1 VIPLTIVG
9 LRFDHLGPDV
19 QEQFSFEESR
29 LREACVK
36 IKKQT
41 QGKSVLLLAT
51 CDRIELWCEQPKS
64 ETIEPLLCSLSLP
77 PLAWMHETY
86 SISTDALLMHCFSL
100 ACGLES
106 PLFGEDQIISQLQQ
120 AYERSLSAGCASSLL
135 SYVVREVVT
144 VAKQVQTRFDLQ
156 VVDQSIAE
164 GVLSLIAGH
173 ESQPVLVIGSSA
185 LARSVASH
193 LVQHGF
199 VVYMTIRDEQKADYI
214 VPPKVVAV
222 PYEQR
227 FSYLSLC
234 HVVISATKGMEYT
247 LTKDQVAGAHLLID
261 LAPVR
266 DIDPLIEG
274 VFCMEDL
281 AVELPER
288 EREKQ
293 KALHL
298 IEAACEK
305 VEQYI
310 LYRSTVG
317 ELQSL
322 AVDAANDLV
331 YRLQAPLKKFG
342 EGSGDF
348 ARIVHETARKAF
360 SHSLYAQKKSQAKRC
375 HLDLSKPLENGQI
388 GYDGDPTVVISPF
401 HTMEKEGWRL
411 THLQFGS
418 HSATHMDSPAHVL
431 PNGMYLDEIPVSRF
445 FATACV
451 LDCSMGGDITIE
463 MVSSVEPD
471 CDAILFYTRGNAY
484 LTGGTTT
491 YLLERGI
498 RMFGFDAANCDR
510 PGDLSLPIHHAI
522 LGRNALILE
531 NLANLEQ
538 ILHKTVQ
545 LTALPLSFVHAD
557 GSPARV
563 VATYEG

>member
-1 VIPLTIVG
+1 MIPFTIVG
-9 LRFDHLGPDV
+9 LRFDHLGPEV
-19 QEQFSFEESR
+19 QELFSFEESR
-29 LREACVK
+29 LREACEK

-51 CDRIELWCEQPKS
+51 CDRIELWCEQPKTDAV
-64 ETIEPLLCSLSLP
+64 EALLRSLSLP

-86 SISTDALLMHCFSL
+86 SISSNSFLMHCFSL
-100 ACGLES
+100 ASGLES

-135 SYVVREVVT
+135 SYVVREAVT
-144 VAKQVQTRFDLQ
+144 TAKQVQTQVDLQ
-156 VVDQSIAE
+156 IVDHSIAE
-164 GVLSLIAGH
+164 GVLSLMDY
-173 ESQPVLVIGSSA
+173 SDRQPVLVIGSSA
-185 LARSVASH
+185 LARSVASY

-199 VVYMTIRDEQKADYI
+199 VVYMTIRDEQKADFI
-214 VPPKVVAV
+214 VPPKVAAI

-234 HVVISATKGMEYT
+234 RVVISATKGMEYT
-247 LTKDQVAGAHLLID
+247 LTKDQVAGTHLFID

-266 DIDPLIEG
+266 DIDPRIEG
-274 VFCMEDL
+274 VVRMEDL
-281 AVELPER
+281 AVELVER

-298 IEAACEK
+298 IESACDK
-305 VEQYI
+305 VERYI
-310 LYRSTVG
+310 QYRSTVG

-331 YRLQAPLKKFG
+331 YRLQTPLKKLG
-342 EGSGDF
+342 EGNQGF
-348 ARIVHETARKAF
+348 AQTIHETARKAF
-360 SHSLYAQKKSQAKRC
+360 VHTLYSHNKSQAKRC
-375 HLDLSKPLENGQI
+375 HLDLSKPLESGQI
-388 GYDGDPTVVISPF
+388 GYAGDPAVVISPF

-445 FATACV
+445 FATAYV
-451 LDCSMGGDITIE
+451 LDCSQGFGITIE

-471 CDAILFYTRGNAY
+471 CDAILFYTKGKSY
-484 LTGGTTT
+484 LTGETTR

-510 PGDLSLPIHHAI
+510 DGDLSLPIHHAI
-522 LGRNALILE
+522 LGSNALIVE
-531 NLANLEQ
+531 NLVNLEQ

>member
-1 VIPLTIVG
+1 MIPLTIVG

-19 QEQFSFEESR
+19 QAQFSFEESR

-64 ETIEPLLCSLSLP
+64 ETIEPLLRSLSLP

-222 PYEQR
+222 PYEKR

-247 LTKDQVAGAHLLID
+247 LRKDQVEGAHLLID
-261 LAPVR
+261 LAQVR

-451 LDCSMGGDITIE
+451 W
-463 MVSSVEPD
+463 
-471 CDAILFYTRGNAY
+471 
-484 LTGGTTT
+484 
-491 YLLERGI
+491 
-498 RMFGFDAANCDR
+498 
-510 PGDLSLPIHHAI
+510 
-522 LGRNALILE
+522 
-531 NLANLEQ
+531 
-538 ILHKTVQ
+538 TV
-545 LTALPLSFVHAD
+545 PW
-557 GSPARV
+557 R
-563 VATYEG
+563 